1 MLNDRL
7 RLALEAA
14 GILKPAAPGGATPE
28 EEDAQQRRRANRHHV
43 INSFGPHRA
52 GAGRRYRRALAR
64 GTKTRL
70 KARPTIVNGKWKDQ
84 SNV

>member
-14 GILKPAAPGGATPE
+14 GILKPAAPGGA
-28 EEDAQQRRRANRHHV
+28 
-43 INSFGPHRA
+43 
-52 GAGRRYRRALAR
+52 R
-64 GTKTRL
+64 GTTKTRR
-70 KARPTIVNGKWKDQ
+70 KARPNGKWKDQ

>member
-14 GILKPAAPGGATPE
+14 GILKPAAPGG
-28 EEDAQQRRRANRHHV
+28 
-43 INSFGPHRA
+43 
-52 GAGRRYRRALAR
+52 AR

>member
-14 GILKPAAPGGATPE
+14 GILKPAAPGGA
-28 EEDAQQRRRANRHHV
+28 
-43 INSFGPHRA
+43 
-52 GAGRRYRRALAR
+52 R
-64 GTKTRL
+64 GTTKTRL